1 MSEKHP
7 LENQLKQ
14 LKLKRLIELNFIEK
28 AEYQ

>member
-14 LKLKRLIELNFIEK
+14 LKLKRLAELSFI
-28 AEYQ
+28 